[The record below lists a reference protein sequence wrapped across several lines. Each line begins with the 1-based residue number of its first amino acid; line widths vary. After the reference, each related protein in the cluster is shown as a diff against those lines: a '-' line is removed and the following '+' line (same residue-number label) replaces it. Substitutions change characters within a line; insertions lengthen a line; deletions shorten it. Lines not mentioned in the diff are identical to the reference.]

1 MLDEFAKSLE
11 FKEMNAKAIEE
22 MTNEFLAK
30 KDRKLKDLAQP
41 IRIAITGSAVSPSI
55 FEVIEIIGIDELKS
69 RIPKIT
75 INRARVKI
83 SSFLK
88 IAKFTA

>member
-11 FKEMNAKAIEE
+11 FKEMDAKAIEE

-41 IRIAITGSAVSPSI
+41 IRIAITGNPVSPSI
-55 FEVIEIIGIDELKS
+55 FEVIEIIGINELKS
-69 RIPKIT
+69 RIQ
-75 INRARVKI
+75 N
-83 SSFLK
+83 FLNF
-88 IAKFTA
+88 IQ